1 MNWPLFVAGLV
12 MLMGA
17 TLHAVVGDD
26 VLRKIGLLQLP
37 PNPFGT
43 QADTRVA
50 LRITWHFGTIAFA
63 FAGAWLVAAGLRP
76 EAAFAVGAAYFC
88 GTLLSCYGLVAG
100 SVRIYRHGLGSL
112 AKQPAVILIVSA
124 VLVWWGSASL

>member
-1 MNWPLFVAGLV
+1 LNWALFTAGIV
-12 MLMGA
+12 MLIGA
-17 TLHAVVGDD
+17 SLHAVVGDE

-43 QADTRVA
+43 PADTRVA

-63 FAGAWLVAAGLRP
+63 FVGAWLIAAGLQP
-76 EAAFAVGAAYFC
+76 QAAFAVGAAYLS
-88 GTLLSCYGLVAG
+88 GTLLSCYGLIAG

-112 AKQPAVILIVSA
+112 FKHPAIMLIIAA
-124 VLVWWGSASL
+124 VLVWWGSTSL